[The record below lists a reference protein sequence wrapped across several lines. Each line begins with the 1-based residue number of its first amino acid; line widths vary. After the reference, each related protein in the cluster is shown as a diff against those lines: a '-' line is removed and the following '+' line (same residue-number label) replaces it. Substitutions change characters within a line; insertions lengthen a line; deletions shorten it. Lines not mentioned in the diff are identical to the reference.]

1 MTDMEIRNRK
11 VFLLQNQ
18 LADFNQILSSKKC
31 TIYKRGYNKYT
42 MNLRKFPLNQC
53 IEKDNFAQDCL
64 LLRASAQ
71 VSDVAHEPLVMDI
84 RDQQK
89 RF

>member
-1 MTDMEIRNRK
+1 
-11 VFLLQNQ
+11 
-18 LADFNQILSSKKC
+18 
-31 TIYKRGYNKYT
+31 
-42 MNLRKFPLNQC
+42 MNLRKFPQNQC